1 MKQCR
6 IFVVVSVFLFLS
18 VLLVA
23 VSAQASLLDSEKFT
37 LSGFLKNATSI
48 NSSSAD
54 NMDQFLKIR
63 NTAQLEMEYQFTDNF
78 HFFTIVRGWYDS
90 VYDAESKWRKGDNR
104 KKMSRVRGTDW
115 LRECYLDYYSETLD
129 IRVGKQ
135 QVVWGTADGVKILD
149 IINPIDYREF
159 SLEINR
165 GLDAD
170 VKIPLW
176 MTKVEYAPT
185 VNGTLQLLIIP
196 DYETNFLAPPGA
208 PYTAR
213 ATNSG
218 DMQLDVLRDFGAEVN
233 IANKKPGRTFDN
245 TKIVL
250 RWLDVIK
257 GFEYTIN
264 YLHGY
269 SYAPSRYFIG
279 IEPCITMA

>member
-6 IFVVVSVFLFLS
+6 IFLVVSVFLFLS
-18 VLLVA
+18 VLLVSIP
-23 VSAQASLLDSEKFT
+23 VHASLLDGEKFT

-63 NTAQLEMEYQFTDNF
+63 NTAQLELEYQFTDNF

-115 LRECYLDYYSETLD
+115 LRECYVDYYSETLD

-176 MTKVEYAPT
+176 MTKLEYAPT

-208 PYTAR
+208 P
-213 ATNSG
+213 
-218 DMQLDVLRDFGAEVN
+218 L
-233 IANKKPGRTFDN
+233 
-245 TKIVL
+245 
-250 RWLDVIK
+250 
-257 GFEYTIN
+257 
-264 YLHGY
+264 
-269 SYAPSRYFIG
+269 
-279 IEPCITMA
+279 